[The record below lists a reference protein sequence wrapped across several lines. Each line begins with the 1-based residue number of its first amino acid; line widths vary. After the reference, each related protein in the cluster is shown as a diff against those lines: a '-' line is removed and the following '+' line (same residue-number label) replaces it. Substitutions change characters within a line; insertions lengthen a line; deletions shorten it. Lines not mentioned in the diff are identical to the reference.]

1 MHTTTLAPLALALR
15 RRLVLDLLDRIRAVP
30 ADRIPPI
37 WPPTRDEAA
46 GFRSPALSATR
57 TARLP

>member
-1 MHTTTLAPLALALR
+1 MHTTTLALPALALQR
-15 RRLVLDLLDRIRAVP
+15 RPVLDLLDRIRAMP

-37 WPPTRDEAA
+37 WPLTRDEAA
-46 GFRSPALSATR
+46 GFRPPALSATR